1 MSSDQKAISTQLFNG
16 VWNQHDMSVVDRLIA
31 PDAVN
36 HGPFSEQF
44 QGSDGAKGFAMMILN
59 AFPDLQSTIDKQEMD
74 GDLVKTYWTARGTH
88 KGQLMDFAPT
98 GKHAE
103 VKGVTTDRIVNG
115 KVVES
120 WTEWDP
126 NELRRQLG
134 V

>member
-1 MSSDQKAISTQLFNG
+1 MSTDKQAIATELFNG
-16 VWNQHDMSVVDRLIA
+16 MWNQHDMSVVDRLVA

-36 HGPFSEQF
+36 HGPFTEQF
-44 QGSDGAKGFAMMILN
+44 QGAAGTKGFAAMLLA
-59 AFPDLQSTIDKQEMD
+59 AFPNLRSSIDHQEAD
-74 GDLVKTYWTARGTH
+74 GEWVKTYWTAHASHTGP
-88 KGQLMDFAPT
+88 LMGFAPT

-103 VKGVTTDRIVNG
+103 ILGVTTDRIVNG

-120 WTEWDP
+120 WTAWDP